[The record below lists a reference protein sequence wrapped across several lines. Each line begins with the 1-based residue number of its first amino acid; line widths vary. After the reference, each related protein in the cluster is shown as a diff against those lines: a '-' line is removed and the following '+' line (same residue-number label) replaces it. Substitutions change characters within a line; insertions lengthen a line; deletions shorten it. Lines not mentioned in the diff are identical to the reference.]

1 MASTSSDDCNGT
13 LIENECEVNY
23 YYWFIE
29 PQQIESSNNLMLV
42 YNDSYASTNSS
53 VFSDYNPPSEY
64 TVLSL
69 FTNDCNPEVD
79 TNATFYLLLTGDPYK
94 DNVTEA
100 GKTYDIASA
109 KSEVMESFRTSS
121 CEYDVSASF
130 ALTTVALSFCL
141 AALLVLL

>member
-1 MASTSSDDCNGT
+1 VVSTSSDDCNVT

-23 YYWFIE
+23 YFWFTE
-29 PQQIESSNNLMLV
+29 PQQIESSNDLMLV
-42 YNDSYASTNSS
+42 YNDSYASSNTS
-53 VFSDYNPPSEY
+53 FSDYVPPSEY

-79 TNATFYLLLTGDPYK
+79 TNAAFYLLLTGDPYK

-100 GKTYDIASA
+100 GKTYDVASA
-109 KSEVMESFRTSS
+109 KSETIEVFRTAS
-121 CEYDVSASF
+121 CEYDVSASL
-130 ALTTVALSFCL
+130 ALTTVALSFCF